1 MLKRQNCRC
10 ALNPRPPPEW
20 YFKQSVLKYESRF
33 RRKVPQWVQALGRA
47 PVRSL
52 IDVAVKLNWKLP
64 PQVLI
69 AGEGYSGPESLWS
82 PQKTRLDFQ
91 TEHLIRQRPLNL
103 MNLPFDPAQAA
114 ARPYLRNQRGK

>member
-1 MLKRQNCRC
+1 M
-10 ALNPRPPPEW
+10 NPRPPPEW

-47 PVRSL
+47 PVHSL

-69 AGEGYSGPESLWS
+69 AVEGYSGPESLWS

-103 MNLPFDPAQAA
+103 MNLPFDPAKAA
-114 ARPYLRNQRGK
+114 ARPYLKNQTGK